1 MSVKA
6 TPLFGCALASSAGGL
21 KSTWSSLL
29 ELSPSGRAPA
39 STLSDRG
46 GVRLDGLEGEESLA
60 FTSPGNGN
68 SSGAAGGALEGEPA
82 EEDCPEVEEGDCP
95 EGAAGVESCDLLG
108 ADPAGA
114 EEFCAHSPALEPS
127 SKTRI
132 QRQPRIWL
140 FYRSVTVSVAGYV
153 PCAARKPCRQRR
165 AVSIS
170 GKRLP
175 SCSTR

>member
-6 TPLFGCALASSAGGL
+6 SPLFGCALASSAGGL

-29 ELSPSGRAPA
+29 ELSPSGNAPA

-46 GVRLDGLEGEESLA
+46 GARLGTLGAAGSLFRA
-60 FTSPGNGN
+60 SPGNGN
-68 SSGAAGGALEGEPA
+68 SSAGALGEEP
-82 EEDCPEVEEGDCP
+82 EDCPELPEEDDCP
-95 EGAAGVESCDLLG
+95 EDAAEFGSESWDFAG

-140 FYRSVTVSVAGYV
+140 FYRSVTVSVAGYI
-153 PCAARKPCRQRR
+153 PCAARKPC
-165 AVSIS
+165 
-170 GKRLP
+170 
-175 SCSTR
+175 